1 MVALEL
7 LPIHYGRVEALE
19 LRKSTQ
25 QRTTRKRHH
34 EVWHK
39 LARKKFAN
47 RLVSGLW
54 TKRVQR
60 PNLIANLK
68 WASNR
73 LAFSFCLNSPKT
85 SYLL

>member
-19 LRKSTQ
+19 LRKSKQ

-39 LARKKFAN
+39 LARNYLRIDLCQA
-47 RLVSGLW
+47 SGLNESKGP
-54 TKRVQR
+54 T
-60 PNLIANLK
+60 
-68 WASNR
+68 
-73 LAFSFCLNSPKT
+73 
-85 SYLL
+85 